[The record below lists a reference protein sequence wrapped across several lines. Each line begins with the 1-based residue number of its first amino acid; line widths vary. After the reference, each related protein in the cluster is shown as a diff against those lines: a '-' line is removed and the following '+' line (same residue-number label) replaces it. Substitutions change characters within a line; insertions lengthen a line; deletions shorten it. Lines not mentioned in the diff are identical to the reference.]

1 MKILVIGGGGFIGS
15 HLVNDMVAAGHVVTA
30 LGRRPVPFR
39 PLPPNVGY
47 VSGSLDD
54 RNLMR
59 RLVADSDAVA
69 HLASATV
76 PTTGDKNPV
85 EDVQANLIGTLNLL
99 DAMAETGCDRLLYI
113 SSGGTVYGVPQ
124 STPIT
129 ELHPLAPVC
138 SYGIVKV
145 AIETYLNL
153 YARTSG
159 LRPITIRAS
168 NPYGPFQGNL
178 GIQGIIGTYLNR
190 ALNHQPIEIWGDGS
204 TIRDFIFVPDLTRL
218 CLTALESNKVGIYNG
233 GTGHGTSIQEIAEL
247 VQEATGQKIPVL
259 YRPGRKLDVPISVLD
274 TTKAQTDF
282 GWTPSV
288 SLREGISLTW
298 ANLEH
303 ENHIFSTAQS

>member
-1 MKILVIGGGGFIGS
+1 MRILVIGGGGFIGS
-15 HLVNDMVAAGHVVTA
+15 HLINDMVAAGHMVTA
-30 LGRRPVPFR
+30 LGRKPEPFR
-39 PLPPNVGY
+39 PLPPDVKY

-54 RNLMR
+54 RNLLR
-59 RLVADSDAVA
+59 QLVAESDAVA

-85 EDVQANLIGTLNLL
+85 ADVQANLIGTLNLL
-99 DAMAETGCDRLLYI
+99 DAMGETGCDRLLYL

-124 STPIT
+124 STPIN

-153 YARTSG
+153 YARTSR

-168 NPYGPFQGNL
+168 NPYGPFQGNV

-218 CLTALESNKVGIYNG
+218 CLSALESNMVGIYNG
-233 GTGHGTSIQEIAEL
+233 GTGYGTSIKEIAAL
-247 VQEATGQKIPVL
+247 VQETTGQKIPVL

-274 TTKAQTDF
+274 ITKAQTDF
-282 GWTPSV
+282 GWSPAV
-288 SLREGISLTW
+288 NLREGISRTW

-303 ENHIFSTAQS
+303 ESRIVSRAKS